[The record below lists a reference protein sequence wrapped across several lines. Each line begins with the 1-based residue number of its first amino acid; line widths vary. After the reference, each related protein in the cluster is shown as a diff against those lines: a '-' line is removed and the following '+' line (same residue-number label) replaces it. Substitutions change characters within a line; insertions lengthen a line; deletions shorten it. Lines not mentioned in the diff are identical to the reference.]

1 MSTISMP
8 MVVRML
14 GLSII
19 PDFHDSSTIVAISMI
34 DNMLDPTIRKVDI
47 ILSLHVTS
55 LIASPLLSKV
65 CIVFVIMNSI
75 LVVKWVWVL
84 IIILSTTM
92 TNSIANT
99 SSNWTSRKS
108 KGIARKADQDY
119 AKTLEAKS
127 RLRKLI
133 MNGSLCS
140 CLYDFGNLI
149 N

>member
-1 MSTISMP
+1 MSITSMS
-8 MVVRML
+8 MVVRMF
-14 GLSII
+14 GFTII
-19 PDFHDSSTIVAISMI
+19 FNFHDSSSIVTISMI
-34 DNMLDPTIRKVDI
+34 DHMLDPAIREVDI

-75 LVVKWVWVL
+75 LIVKWVWVL

-133 MNGSLCS
+133 INGILCYS
-140 CLYDFGNLI
+140 LYDFGSLI

>member
-1 MSTISMP
+1 MSITSMS
-8 MVVRML
+8 MVVRMF
-14 GLSII
+14 GFTII
-19 PDFHDSSTIVAISMI
+19 FNFHDSSSIVTISMI
-34 DNMLDPTIRKVDI
+34 DHMLDPAIREVDI

-119 AKTLEAKS
+119 AKTL
-127 RLRKLI
+127 
-133 MNGSLCS
+133 
-140 CLYDFGNLI
+140 
-149 N
+149 

>member
-1 MSTISMP
+1 MSITSMS
-8 MVVRML
+8 MVVRMF
-14 GLSII
+14 GFTII
-19 PDFHDSSTIVAISMI
+19 FNFHDSSSIVTISMI
-34 DNMLDPTIRKVDI
+34 DHMLDPAIREVDI

-133 MNGSLCS
+133 INGILCS
-140 CLYDFGNLI
+140 CLYDFGSLI